1 MLVDRDQVVA
11 GHGRQPD
18 VAGLVLQHLVV
29 DSLCLLVPVL
39 ALRHVAALDL
49 DDAHLVLLVLHGG
62 RLGAGEGLLGGGPVP
77 HVCILSPSVVG
88 LLVALPGVHMPGRVS
103 KLTSHSGH
111 VVKTFVLLLLAPLL
125 LYLVAGQEIGGRGW

>member
-62 RLGAGEGLLGGGPVP
+62 RLGAGVGLIGGGPVP
-77 HVCILSPSVVG
+77 HVGILSPSVVG